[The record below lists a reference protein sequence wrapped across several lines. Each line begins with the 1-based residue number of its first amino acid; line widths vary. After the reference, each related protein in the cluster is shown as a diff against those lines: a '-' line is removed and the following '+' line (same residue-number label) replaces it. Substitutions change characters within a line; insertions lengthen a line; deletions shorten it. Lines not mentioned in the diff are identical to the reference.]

1 MQDQIDLIRSTLAA
15 LGVPVVDTS
24 AEANGDIVVTT
35 AADAYDRTIQIPSAL
50 GGLGYEMMDA
60 RIDAVSRYSVRRL
73 PLLSSATIVAFL
85 KTARR
90 VIVRGDWL
98 VVDPIVPV
106 LLDEISDPAR
116 LADPMRDRMRA
127 IRHVVRI
134 ARMAAEAVSSGL
146 MDAPDGDVA
155 LLTDPVSHD
164 AGAAALGRA
173 A

>member
-1 MQDQIDLIRSTLAA
+1 MHDQIDLIRSTLAA
-15 LGVPVVDTS
+15 LGVTVMETR

-35 AADAYDRTIQIPSAL
+35 AANAYDRTIQIPSAL

-60 RIDAVSRYSVRRL
+60 RIDAVSRYTVRRL
-73 PLLSSATIVAFL
+73 PILSSATVVSFL
-85 KTARR
+85 ETTRR
-90 VIVRGDWL
+90 AIARGDWL

-106 LLDEISDPAR
+106 LLEEISEPAR

-134 ARMAAEAVSSGL
+134 ARMAADAVSSGL
-146 MDAPDGDVA
+146 MDASDEDVA